1 MSKCRIYLSG
11 AHSTG
16 KTTILNDLKPHL
28 NLQFEEEIARRV
40 IRKFSWKRDDFLPE
54 TQPENF
60 LKLNEEILRR
70 QIQTDEE
77 NGRIS
82 KDFIAD
88 RCIDPLIYVQKYIGD
103 DALRKLRELPGVLE
117 WTDRLK
123 TALIFVIKPQKE
135 CIVDDEVRLSPKL
148 EELDAF
154 HNSILQEYKLLGI
167 PVFEITDLD
176 RQKRKAFILD
186 KIQQRFPG
194 VLISF
199 QHPG

>member
-16 KTTILNDLKPHL
+16 KTTILSDLKPFL
-28 NLQFEEEIARRV
+28 NVQFEEEIARRV
-40 IRKFSWKRDDFLPE
+40 IMKLGWKRDDFLPE

-60 LKLNEEILRR
+60 LKLNEEILQR
-70 QIQTDEE
+70 QIQRDEE
-77 NGRIS
+77 NSIMS

-88 RCIDPLIYVQKYIGD
+88 RCIDPLIYVQKYIGNE
-103 DALRKLRELPGVLE
+103 ALRKFREIPGVLE

-123 TALIFVIKPQKE
+123 TALIFVVKPQKE

-154 HNSILQEYKLLGI
+154 HNSILREYKLLGI
-167 PVFEITDLD
+167 PVFEITELD
-176 RQKRKAFILD
+176 RQKRKAFILE
-186 KIQQRFPG
+186 KIQQRFPS

-199 QHPG
+199 

>member
-1 MSKCRIYLSG
+1 MSMCRIYLSG

-16 KTTILNDLKPHL
+16 KTTILNDLKPFL
-28 NLQFEEEIARRV
+28 NVQFEEEIARGV
-40 IRKFSWKRDDFLPE
+40 IRKFGWKRDDFLPE

-77 NGRIS
+77 NS
-82 KDFIAD
+82 LMFKDFIAD

-103 DALRKLRELPGVLE
+103 EASRKLRELPGVFE

-123 TALIFVIKPQKE
+123 TALIFVVKPQKE
-135 CIVDDEVRLSPKL
+135 CIVDDEIRLSPKL

-154 HNSILQEYKLLGI
+154 HNSILREYKLLGI
-167 PVFEITDLD
+167 SVFEITELD
-176 RQKRKAFILD
+176 RQKRKAFILE
-186 KIQQRFPG
+186 KIQQRFPSI
-194 VLISF
+194 LISF
-199 QHPG
+199 